1 MRHRHFRIALAS
13 IIAVSLSAAA
23 LAHSGA
29 TGIVKERMDR
39 FARSKDNL
47 KAIETYL
54 RSGDFDAIVPQA
66 EEIRDWA
73 AEMPDYFPEGSNQ
86 KPSAAAPE
94 IWTNFHGFKTAAQT
108 HYEAADG
115 LVSAAMSKDADAT
128 MAAFSATAA
137 TCKSCHQSF
146 RID

>member
-39 FARSKDNL
+39 FARSKDHL
-47 KAIETYL
+47 KAIKTYF

-73 AEMPDYFPEGSNQ
+73 AEMPDYFP
-86 KPSAAAPE
+86 
-94 IWTNFHGFKTAAQT
+94 
-108 HYEAADG
+108 
-115 LVSAAMSKDADAT
+115 
-128 MAAFSATAA
+128 
-137 TCKSCHQSF
+137 
-146 RID
+146 